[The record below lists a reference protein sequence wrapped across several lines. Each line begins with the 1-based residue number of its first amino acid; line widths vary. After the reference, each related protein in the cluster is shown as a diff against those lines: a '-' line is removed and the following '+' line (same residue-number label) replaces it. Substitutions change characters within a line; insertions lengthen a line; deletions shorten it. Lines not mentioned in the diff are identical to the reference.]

1 MEKSRLAGKGMSAFI
16 DLLEQ
21 NHELLRVKSHV
32 SPDQEI
38 AEIADRVMKQPEG
51 GKALL
56 FENNGTKFPLLIN
69 AFGSDKRV
77 ERIFEPGSPDRV
89 FPEIF
94 GIAEK
99 LQSGGGLLKMIR
111 NLWPHRNYLKA
122 FPKHSKKRGACQDIV
137 NTTPSLS
144 ELPVLTSWPFDGG
157 PFITLPM
164 VFTRHPET
172 GVRNIGMYRMQVF
185 DDKTTGMHW
194 HRHKGG
200 AEHYR
205 AWKQKGGKMPV
216 AVVLGGDPLY
226 TYMASAPLPENMD
239 ELLFCG
245 LIRKQAVKLVQCISQ
260 DIEVPADADIVL
272 EGYIDTEAPLR
283 TEGPFGDHTGFY
295 SLEDAYPVFHLT
307 AITHRKN
314 AVYPATIV
322 GIPPMEDFYLGKTTE
337 KLFKPAIKTAIAPE
351 LLDFHLPGEGVA
363 HNLVLLKVNNKYPG
377 VVSKTMHALL
387 GAGQMMFSKVLLALP
402 ESMELTNYDA
412 VLRHVAAG
420 IHPDKVIVSSGPA
433 DELEHASPEPVFGG
447 KLLLDL
453 SAPVE
458 TDDIMTHFEKR
469 VWRYG
474 NILLRY
480 RKPGESENADPVADG
495 ISCIVDVDFPLE
507 RDAVSLLLWWIL
519 ANTDPKRD
527 VQRRG
532 DVLHVDA
539 RVKAGMTSA
548 TRPWPQPVVASD
560 AVIEAIDS
568 RWDTF
573 GIGRFIPSPSKNI
586 KRFVKS
592 DAAAMK
598 ID

>member
-1 MEKSRLAGKGMSAFI
+1 MSEFV

-21 NHELLRVKSHV
+21 RDELLRVKTRV

-38 AEIADRVMKQPEG
+38 AEIADRMMKQPGG
-51 GKALL
+51 GKAML
-56 FENNGTKFPLLIN
+56 FENTGTKFPLLIN
-69 AFGSDKRV
+69 AFGSDKR
-77 ERIFEPGSPDRV
+77 IDTMFEPGKPDLF
-89 FPEIF
+89 FPELF

-99 LQSGGGLLKMIR
+99 LQSGGGLLNAVK

-122 FPKHSKKRGACQDIV
+122 FPKHSKKCGTCQQVVD
-137 NTTPSLS
+137 TSPSLS
-144 ELPVLTSWPFDGG
+144 DLPVLKSWPFDGG

-205 AWKQKGGKMPV
+205 AWKEKGGKMPV

-226 TYMASAPLPENMD
+226 TYLATAPLPENID
-239 ELLFCG
+239 ELLVCG
-245 LIRKQAVKLVQCISQ
+245 AIRKQPVRLVKCITQ

-272 EGYIDTEAPLR
+272 EGYIDTEEGLR

-295 SLEDAYPVFHLT
+295 SLEGDYPVFHLT
-307 AITHRKN
+307 AITHRRN

-337 KLFKPAIKTAIAPE
+337 KLFKPAIKAAIAPE

-402 ESMELTNYDA
+402 ENMDITDYDA

-420 IHPDKVIVSSGPA
+420 IHPDKAILSTGPA
-433 DELEHASPEPVFGG
+433 DELEHASPDPVFGG
-447 KLLLDL
+447 KLMLDM
-453 SAPVE
+453 SKPADDASIQPV
-458 TDDIMTHFEKR
+458 FEKSQL
-469 VWRYG
+469 RYG
-474 NILLRY
+474 NLLIRY
-480 RKPGESENADPVADG
+480 RKTGDEESDSH
-495 ISCIVDVDFPLE
+495 ISDDVTCIVDVDFPIE
-507 RDAVSLLLWWIL
+507 RDAVNLLLWWIL

-527 VQRRG
+527 IRLRG
-532 DVLHVDA
+532 NVLHVDA
-539 RVKAGMTSA
+539 RVKAGKKNVK
-548 TRPWPQPVVASD
+548 RRWPQPVVSSD
-560 AVIEAIDS
+560 DVIKATDS
-568 RWDTF
+568 KWEGLR
-573 GIGRFIPSPSKNI
+573 IGKFLPSPSKKI

-592 DAAAMK
+592 DGAAVK
-598 ID
+598 ND